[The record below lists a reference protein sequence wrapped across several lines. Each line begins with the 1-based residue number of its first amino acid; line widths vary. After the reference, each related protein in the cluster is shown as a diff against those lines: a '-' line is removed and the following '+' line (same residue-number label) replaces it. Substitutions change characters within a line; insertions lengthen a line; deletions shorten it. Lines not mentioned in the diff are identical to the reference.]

1 MSFFNQL
8 SLYKIWKAYAENF
21 STYRVTM
28 KALHSQRL
36 MDPKIYRFF
45 CIKYKRFMLKTIVV
59 DPDYNFRR
67 RRIDWIDYF
76 PLFFAADQR
85 ERITIGYD
93 AVSSY
98 ETSQSEVNS
107 AHIDWFNSASHF
119 LHYTTEWICCFCFLC
134 LLHVQQTQKTDTKSA
149 LRLHSVVSSWLPIE
163 FIPSLSDT
171 VVACMRSIWLVNIQ
185 NVLPIPELPFLET
198 MVQILSET

>member
-1 MSFFNQL
+1 
-8 SLYKIWKAYAENF
+8 
-21 STYRVTM
+21 M

-98 ETSQSEVNS
+98 ETSQSEVNT
-107 AHIDWFNSASHF
+107 AHID
-119 LHYTTEWICCFCFLC
+119 
-134 LLHVQQTQKTDTKSA
+134 
-149 LRLHSVVSSWLPIE
+149 
-163 FIPSLSDT
+163 
-171 VVACMRSIWLVNIQ
+171 
-185 NVLPIPELPFLET
+185 
-198 MVQILSET
+198 